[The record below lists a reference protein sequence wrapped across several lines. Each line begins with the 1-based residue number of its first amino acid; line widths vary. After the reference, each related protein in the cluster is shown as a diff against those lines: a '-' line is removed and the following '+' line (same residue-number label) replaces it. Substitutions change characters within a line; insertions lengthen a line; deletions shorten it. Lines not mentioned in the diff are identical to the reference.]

1 MPYFK
6 GVYFAEVPSWAEKN
20 PVVKLEETVQELDE
34 TPRFIEASSSPVME
48 ESSVGFTTDDI
59 ELSKIDEDLVSL
71 PLTVKE
77 PASPKKRKSK

>member
-20 PVVKLEETVQELDE
+20 PVGKLEEAIQKLDE
-34 TPRFIEASSSPVME
+34 TPRFIEAPSFPVME
-48 ESSVGFTTDDI
+48 ESSVRLTTDDI
-59 ELSKIDEDLVSL
+59 ELSKADEDLVSY

-77 PASPKKRKSK
+77 PTSPKKRKSK